1 MDQFEFDSLKAR
13 FIELEEHVKY
23 LYEKMNIDY
32 SEGDSK
38 TGEVR
43 IRELLLQKRRPEA
56 IKMYATLHNASLE
69 EARQAIDAIDK
80 FIGA

>member
-13 FIELEEHVKY
+13 MLDLEEHVKY
-23 LYEKMNIDY
+23 LYEKMNMDY
-32 SEGDSK
+32 AEGDSK
-38 TGEVR
+38 TSDLR

-56 IKMYATLHNASLE
+56 IKMYATLHNVSQE

-80 FIGA
+80 VIGA

>member
-1 MDQFEFDSLKAR
+1 MDQLEFESLKAR
-13 FIELEEHVKY
+13 LLELEEHVKY

-32 SEGDSK
+32 AEGNSK
-38 TGEVR
+38 TSDVR

-56 IKMYATLHNASLE
+56 IKMYATLHKVSQD

-80 FIGA
+80 VIGA